1 MIGIMADRIRV
12 RTQTLLLA
20 SFVLAAG
27 TLLAGCNLGQ
37 NAPSEPFELTP
48 GELVPQEE
56 GASPDLQVTLTPM
69 INVPPTDTAV
79 PDLLPAEEIGPVTV
93 AAGDYRTQEP
103 ITIRVQV
110 GTAVTNDTC
119 SWTHQDTN
127 QSGTLGTPSVTTLDD
142 STVEKVY
149 TFTPELA
156 GTFAI
161 NCTGVATTASGQRAV
176 STQGSPFN
184 VEAKG

>member
-1 MIGIMADRIRV
+1 MIGIMADRKRM

-27 TLLAGCNLGQ
+27 ILLAGCNLGP
-37 NAPSEPFELTP
+37 NAPAEPFDLTP

-56 GASPDLQVTLTPM
+56 GGDANLQVTLTPM
-69 INVPPTDTAV
+69 INIPPTDTAV
-79 PDLLPAEEIGPVTV
+79 PELLPAEELGPVTLDS
-93 AAGDYRTQEP
+93 GDYRTQEP

-110 GTAVTNDTC
+110 GTSVTNDTC
-119 SWTHQDTN
+119 TWTHQDTN
-127 QSGTLGTPSVTTLDD
+127 QSGTLGTPTVNTLDD

-149 TFTPELA
+149 SFTPELA

-161 NCTGVATTASGQRAV
+161 TCTGIATTASGQRAV
-176 STQGSPFN
+176 NANGSPFN